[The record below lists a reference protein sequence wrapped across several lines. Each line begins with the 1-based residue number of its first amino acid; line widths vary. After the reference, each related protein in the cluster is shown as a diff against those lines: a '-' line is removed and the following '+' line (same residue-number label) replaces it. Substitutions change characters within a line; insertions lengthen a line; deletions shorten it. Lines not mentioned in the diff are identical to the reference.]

1 VLNNPIRF
9 NDPTGHVCSDPEN
22 PNPTCFGSGT
32 TRVGDRMV
40 SGNGAELG
48 EAKTIRTPNWWAG
61 KQHIYV
67 DGYGYFDTGHIKRGW
82 DSAKNFFEEAELALE
97 RGDGEFTAT
106 SGGSDYVVEYWVS
119 ANINEDQM
127 FGVLYAM
134 YTDFELGYEEY
145 QSGTLS
151 FISAFS
157 PEDLP
162 SDHIGFWAY
171 MNRKQKS
178 GRCPS
183 FDLMR

>member
-1 VLNNPIRF
+1 
-9 NDPTGHVCSDPEN
+9 
-22 PNPTCFGSGT
+22 
-32 TRVGDRMV
+32 MV